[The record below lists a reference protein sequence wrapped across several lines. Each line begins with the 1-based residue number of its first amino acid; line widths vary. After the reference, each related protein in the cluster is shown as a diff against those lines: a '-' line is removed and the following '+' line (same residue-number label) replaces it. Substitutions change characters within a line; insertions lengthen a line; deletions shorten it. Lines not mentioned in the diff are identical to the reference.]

1 LKTIRN
7 NIKHEIIIK
16 NSKFIALLYYVQ
28 TEAEI
33 NQLLKS
39 TKDEYKNATHY
50 CYAYIINEIKR
61 SNDDGEPGGTAGA
74 PILNVL
80 EKNNLTN
87 IICIVIRYFG
97 GIKLGAGGLIRAYG
111 QSVRDALKEAS
122 LLDIVKCYDVTF
134 TFNYDNIKKIDSV
147 INGIAVISKDFKDD
161 IKYTIRLKENDF
173 DIIEKLKLFS
183 ADILE
188 VKEGYSFE

>member
-61 SNDDGEPGGTAGA
+61 SNDDGEPGGTAGT

-80 EKNNLTN
+80 EKNGLTN

-97 GIKLGAGGLIRAYG
+97 GTKLGVGGLIRAYG

-122 LLDIVKCYDVTF
+122 SLDIVKCYDVTF